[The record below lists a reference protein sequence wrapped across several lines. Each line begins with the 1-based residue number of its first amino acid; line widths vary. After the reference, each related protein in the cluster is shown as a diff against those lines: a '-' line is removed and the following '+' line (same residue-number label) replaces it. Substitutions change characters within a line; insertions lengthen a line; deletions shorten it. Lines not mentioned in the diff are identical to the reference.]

1 MVVALPLFCAFNTRI
16 EGKNL
21 IFSQG
26 IGGLNAAWNMC
37 LLIWGDFLNERC
49 GMLCSDSSVFY
60 SLVITKFS
68 VHHASLSILMST
80 PWGCDYPNGWGLVCG
95 GIEQLCRPTGAVL
108 EFGFNGY
115 ACDWTQW
122 VVEQNYIQYFQ
133 RLYFK
138 WKQFW
143 LDQWTS
149 RSFYLKCILWTN
161 LHQFTLSQVDRGSIS
176 AFTRLVKSGPGRPK

>member
-1 MVVALPLFCAFNTRI
+1 MILEPQQGLQSSAAARAVCVRYNVLQMFALFIRGFCFAFVLSLRCRVCAFNTRV
-16 EGKNL
+16 EGKSL
-21 IFSQG
+21 IFSKG

-37 LLIWGDFLNERC
+37 LLIWGDLLNETC

-60 SLVITKFS
+60 SLVKTKFS
-68 VHHASLSILMST
+68 VHHAQLEHFDAT

-108 EFGFNGY
+108 KFGFNGY

-133 RLYFK
+133 RL
-138 WKQFW
+138 
-143 LDQWTS
+143 S
-149 RSFYLKCILWTN
+149 
-161 LHQFTLSQVDRGSIS
+161 
-176 AFTRLVKSGPGRPK
+176 